1 MYVFLSFVMAFIAI
15 YYLDM
20 MADSHN
26 PDTTY
31 TTPLVA
37 LLIYSVLSIAR
48 SFNNFSFKKW
58 LYGDYDYDNREY
70 YSSQTRY
77 DNEYY
82 NGTYSNRINRNE
94 SVYTRNNNEQTEY
107 FAKDKEKERT
117 YTKELVHYPTKGEVR
132 EKIQELKKNRWFRI
146 KCDFCNIFG
155 YDLTEKYRKNFQ
167 KPLTT
172 TSVHTVKSVGKE
184 DNSRYMPNN
193 DWLQRQRNEEMK
205 EYNIVTKH
213 MGRSFEISFAEI
225 ENGVQ

>member
-1 MYVFLSFVMAFIAI
+1 MYVFLSFVMVFIAI

-20 MADSHN
+20 MADSYN

-37 LLIYSVLSIAR
+37 LLIYSVLSIVR
-48 SFNNFSFKKW
+48 HFNNFNFKKW

-82 NGTYSNRINRNE
+82 NGTYSNRTNGNK

-107 FAKDKEKERT
+107 FAKDKEKEKT
-117 YTKELVHYPTKGEVR
+117 YTKELIHYPTKNEVR
-132 EKIQELKKNRWFRI
+132 EKIQELRKNRWFKI
-146 KCDFCNIFG
+146 KCDACDVFG
-155 YDLTEKYRKNFQ
+155 YDLTEKYRKKFQ
-167 KPLTT
+167 EPITISSKYK
-172 TSVHTVKSVGKE
+172 VKTVNNE
-184 DNSRYMPNN
+184 DDSIYIRTN
-193 DWLQRQRNEEMK
+193 DRWKKRSNEEMK
-205 EYNIVTKH
+205 EYNSVTKH

-225 ENGVQ
+225 ENGE